1 MKTYSFQTKDNFRID
16 VKATSPNSA
25 YNKLKSIPSY
35 ANLIT
40 DYYYQYDKDG
50 YYNFSLGW
58 KKLEKQQ
65 KGQNNE
71 NVQSWNTHS
80 WYSDS

>member
-40 DYYYQYDKDG
+40 DYYYQYDKDV

-58 KKLEKQQ
+58 KKLENKQKRQ
-65 KGQNNE
+65 ANE
-71 NVQSWNTHS
+71 NN
-80 WYSDS
+80 